1 MGKLIGS
8 RLAIEDGLWG
18 IARAVREDMENMSEG
33 QRKRCGDVEQWTAF
47 GTEFMQDLGVSK
59 EEWRMKMMREKLEKR
74 RGVEESKGGRPWQA
88 SSQGQHHQQGPSR
101 QGPGGSD
108 DCDKAIATRRGLP
121 PQDNSV
127 RHRSAAEGLSSADNS
142 VSNPSDTDPDVATPR
157 QPIFPPLHQ
166 LLQLP
171 KTPPDFTISIPKA
184 AEGYLLGFKGN
195 VIMGIVR
202 DCGTPCFLERRLS
215 EPRLEIWGTAEHIAR
230 VMEGVNQIVSR
241 HCRSWRVGEKGPHW
255 GAGRTAGDVNGTTGA
270 HPPSASHHPRP
281 PAPTE
286 HRFLVQSPPHR

>member
-1 MGKLIGS
+1 
-8 RLAIEDGLWG
+8 
-18 IARAVREDMENMSEG
+18 MSEG

-101 QGPGGSD
+101 QGPYVTAFPFFFVIPPRTFYLLKSPFFESSGGSD

-171 KTPPDFTISIPKA
+171 KTPPDFTIRYVTCFPSPPILFPA
-184 AEGYLLGFKGN
+184 NLGL
-195 VIMGIVR
+195 V
-202 DCGTPCFLERRLS
+202 P
-215 EPRLEIWGTAEHIAR
+215 
-230 VMEGVNQIVSR
+230 VSR
-241 HCRSWRVGEKGPHW
+241 RR
-255 GAGRTAGDVNGTTGA
+255 
-270 HPPSASHHPRP
+270 PR
-281 PAPTE
+281 ATCSVSRE
-286 HRFLVQSPPHR
+286 TS